1 MLESSNNRLSA
12 LLGLSCREENAK
24 ANFAEIFDFH
34 SRCSNGRSRF
44 CFYVFNRE
52 SLTKHGNI
60 EVAVECG
67 PLRTGF

>member
-12 LLGLSCREENAK
+12 LLGLSCREKNAK
-24 ANFAEIFDFH
+24 ATFAEIFYCH

-44 CFYVFNRE
+44 CFYVFNRGR
-52 SLTKHGNI
+52 LTKQGNI
-60 EVAVECG
+60 EVADDYG